1 MGSSF
6 GRYREPA
13 VEELSAEQQ
22 DARRALLGGSRD
34 RVSGPFRAWLAN
46 PPLTVAVVALDE
58 HLNSER
64 FLLDPAEREIAILV
78 VAAGMRAAYVV
89 EAHRTRGLEAGLP
102 GSAVEAILEGRPP
115 VFTGERWALVHE
127 LSVALCR
134 GGEVSEPLYD
144 RAVEI
149 LGHGGLSD
157 LALLMGYYFAV
168 SLTIN
173 AYGVS

>member
-13 VEELSAEQQ
+13 LDELSAEQQ

-78 VAAGMRAAYVV
+78 VASGIRAAYVV
-89 EAHRTRGLEAGLP
+89 EAHRTRAAEAGLP
-102 GSAVEAILEGRPP
+102 GSAVEAILDGRPP
-115 VFTGERWALVHE
+115 AFTRERWALVHE

-134 GGEVSEPLYD
+134 GGEVSEPLFD

-149 LGHGGLSD
+149 LGHAGLSD

-168 SLTIN
+168 SFTTN